1 MHAGALLDWDS
12 TQSSL
17 ACLLLPEKCF
27 SGHWGKCSSCH
38 SWHCLYVV
46 HKGPKGAAFAVPALL
61 SLPPGSSC
69 NQLSRGQCPFPES
82 GPHPRCPTW
91 GQQQFGAPGTCR
103 VPQVRVLSS
112 CSLLLHLTDLLCTA
126 RAWMH
131 VSPSTCL
138 LCCWWQLCSRQPSS
152 GIFLHLFQ

>member
-17 ACLLLPEKCF
+17 ACLLLPGKCF
-27 SGHWGKCSSCH
+27 SGHWGNCNSRH

-46 HKGPKGAAFAVPALL
+46 
-61 SLPPGSSC
+61 PPGSSC
-69 NQLSRGQCPFPES
+69 KQLSRGQCPFPER
-82 GPHPRCPTW
+82 GPHPRGPTW

-103 VPQVRVLSS
+103 APQVRVLSS
-112 CSLLLHLTDLLCTA
+112 CSLLLHLTGLLRTA

-131 VSPSTCL
+131 VIPSTCL